1 LNPREGGNQ
10 TDHRTIRTTYDP
22 SNPPTLCVQNYRKE
36 EEGRGV
42 LVNNNRIGGKRLDFT
57 SRTGE
62 NSVLEQPGISR
73 ATANDPFGQYS
84 YPTRKPYLTEEGN
97 EKQGLT

>member
-1 LNPREGGNQ
+1 
-10 TDHRTIRTTYDP
+10 
-22 SNPPTLCVQNYRKE
+22 VQNYRKE

-57 SRTGE
+57 SRSGE

-73 ATANDPFGQYS
+73 GTANDSVLSRQATIERVQVAFS
-84 YPTRKPYLTEEGN
+84 R
-97 EKQGLT
+97 

>member
-1 LNPREGGNQ
+1 
-10 TDHRTIRTTYDP
+10 
-22 SNPPTLCVQNYRKE
+22 VQNYRKE

-57 SRTGE
+57 SRSGE

-73 ATANDPFGQYS
+73 GTANDPVPCGLEGIIGS
-84 YPTRKPYLTEEGN
+84 ILSLVCEGGGGGGDLT
-97 EKQGLT
+97 